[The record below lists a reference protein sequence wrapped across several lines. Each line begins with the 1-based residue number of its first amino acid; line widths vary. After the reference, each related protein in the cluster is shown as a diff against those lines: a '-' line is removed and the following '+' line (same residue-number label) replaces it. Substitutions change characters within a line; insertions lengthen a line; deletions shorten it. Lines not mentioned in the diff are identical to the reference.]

1 MDKLLRCELTF
12 TEIHMSCPVLPE
24 TLERADGSK
33 VGQEVLAGKT
43 VMLFFSAEWCPACST
58 FVPILHTLYDDAKEK
73 GQMLEVIYVSSD
85 NDAAQKDRYMR
96 EKHGDWLSVP
106 FGDTEARDTLKKKY
120 GCFAGKEAPSY
131 SGVMRRSGI
140 PSIVI
145 INQAGEELV
154 HMDVDPPTEIT
165 RKGDAI
171 LDEWAAHRW

>member
-1 MDKLLRCELTF
+1 
-12 TEIHMSCPVLPE
+12 MSCPVLPE
-24 TLERADGSK
+24 VLERADGSK
-33 VGQEVLAGKT
+33 VVAAEALAGKT

-120 GCFAGKEAPSY
+120 GCFAGKEAPKLP
-131 SGVMRRSGI
+131 GVKRRSGI

-171 LDEWAAHRW
+171 LDEWAAHCWS